1 MYKGFITIIL
11 LAIMVL
17 VSCEGKINEIDNIE
31 IPKSNVSFSEHL
43 KIPIERKCAAYGC
56 HDLETA
62 AAGYQLIGY
71 HNITQPGLVDKT
83 SPETSLLVW
92 VINGTS
98 PVQMPPIGALTAP
111 LTKAQVDGIITW
123 IREGA
128 LDN

>member
-1 MYKGFITIIL
+1 MYKSFIIL
-11 LAIMVL
+11 TVLAVL
-17 VSCEGKINEIDNIE
+17 ILVACEGKINEIDNVE
-31 IPKSNVSFSEHL
+31 IPKSNVSFSKHL
-43 KIPIERKCAAYGC
+43 QIPIERKCAAYGC

-62 AAGYQLIGY
+62 AAGYQLVGY
-71 HNITQPGLVDKT
+71 HNITQVRLVDKT

-98 PVQMPPIGALTAP
+98 PVQMPPIGAPTAP